1 MSGKPSRNNP
11 IYEDLDVK
19 EALRQVERD
28 TLLWE
33 QAEALKEAN
42 RLKNEELHGKPTF
55 HDPLQDYKAN
65 IDDIIEQDEYEEIH
79 GKEDEYEYIPDEED
93 LLCDQIYEIENKYAE
108 MKMQKDNL
116 EKLANS
122 GRSDIA
128 PLLCVLVGIIVA
140 VFTGPFHS
148 DFLIYAILSVVGVY
162 LVVNVIHSFLKSL
175 AKNKIKWIDSELKN
189 YRQKRKEL
197 KKELDDLDNRETKR
211 NKTKFK
217 EITSSE
223 TINNDVDDDAY
234 DSDPLLEEVIY
245 YVVDKQEVSETDLQR
260 KFNIPLNRVKKIILQ
275 MKVRGVIMDWG
286 DLKPMEVL
294 WTKEKLQE
302 IMNLK

>member
-19 EALRQVERD
+19 EALRQVKRD

-65 IDDIIEQDEYEEIH
+65 IDDIIEKDEYEEIH

-128 PLLCVLVGIIVA
+128 PSLCVLVGIIVA

-148 DFLIYAILSVVGVY
+148 DFLIYVILSVVGVY

-245 YVVDKQEVSETDLQR
+245 YVVDKQEVSETDLQK

-275 MKVRGVIMDWG
+275 MKVRGIIMDWG

>member
-1 MSGKPSRNNP
+1 MSGKPSINNP
-11 IYEDLDVK
+11 RYKDLDVK

-65 IDDIIEQDEYEEIH
+65 IDDIIEKDEYEEIH

-128 PLLCVLVGIIVA
+128 PSLSVLVGIIVA

-148 DFLIYAILSVVGVY
+148 EFLIYAILSVVGVY
-162 LVVNVIHSFLKSL
+162 LVVNVIHSFLKNL

-189 YRQKRKEL
+189 YRQKRKEF
-197 KKELDDLDNRETKR
+197 KKELDDLDNRATKR
-211 NKTKFK
+211 NKTKSK
-217 EITSSE
+217 KNTSSK
-223 TINNDVDDDAY
+223 TVNNDINDDAY

-245 YVVDKQEVSETDLQR
+245 YVVDKQEVSETDLQK
-260 KFNIPLNRVKKIILQ
+260 KFNIPINRVKKIILQ
-275 MKVRGVIMDWG
+275 MKVRGIIMDWG

>member
-1 MSGKPSRNNP
+1 MSGKPSINNP
-11 IYEDLDVK
+11 IYKDLNVE

-65 IDDIIEQDEYEEIH
+65 IDDIIEKDEYEEIH
-79 GKEDEYEYIPDEED
+79 GKEDEYIPDEED

-128 PLLCVLVGIIVA
+128 PSLSVLVGIIVA

-148 DFLIYAILSVVGVY
+148 EFLIYAILSVVGVY

-197 KKELDDLDNRETKR
+197 KMELDDLDNRATKR
-211 NKTKFK
+211 NKTKSK
-217 EITSSE
+217 KNTSSE
-223 TINNDVDDDAY
+223 TINNDLDDDAY
-234 DSDPLLEEVIY
+234 DTDPLLEEVIY
-245 YVVDKQEVSETDLQR
+245 YVVDKQEVSETDL
-260 KFNIPLNRVKKIILQ
+260 KNTFNIPLKRVKKIILQ
-275 MKVRGVIMDWG
+275 MKVRGIIMDWG
-286 DLKPMEVL
+286 ELKPMEVL

-302 IMNLK
+302 MMN

>member
-1 MSGKPSRNNP
+1 MSGKPSINNP
-11 IYEDLDVK
+11 RYKDLDVK

-33 QAEALKEAN
+33 QSEALKEAN
-42 RLKNEELHGKPTF
+42 RLKNEELYGKPTF

-65 IDDIIEQDEYEEIH
+65 IDDIIEKDEYEEIH
-79 GKEDEYEYIPDEED
+79 GKEDEYIPDEED

-128 PLLCVLVGIIVA
+128 PSLSVLVGIIVA

-148 DFLIYAILSVVGVY
+148 EFLIYAILSVVGVY

-197 KKELDDLDNRETKR
+197 KMELDDLDNRATKR
-211 NKTKFK
+211 NKTKSK
-217 EITSSE
+217 KNTSSE
-223 TINNDVDDDAY
+223 TINNDLDDDAY
-234 DSDPLLEEVIY
+234 DTDPLLEEVIY
-245 YVVDKQEVSETDLQR
+245 YVVDKQEVSETDL
-260 KFNIPLNRVKKIILQ
+260 KNTFNIPLKRVKKIILQ
-275 MKVRGVIMDWG
+275 MKVRGIIMDWG
-286 DLKPMEVL
+286 ELKPMEVL

-302 IMNLK
+302 MMN